1 MNAQTTRR
9 GPRRQTLLA
18 AAVAWVAIAVAP
30 RVAQACA
37 VCYGSAESGMTEGMN
52 NGILSL
58 LAVILAVQV
67 GFVALFLGIR
77 RRARQLREQ
86 NDRFQVI
93 QGGTG

>member
-1 MNAQTTRR
+1 M
-9 GPRRQTLLA
+9 
-18 AAVAWVAIAVAP
+18 AP

>member
-1 MNAQTTRR
+1 
-9 GPRRQTLLA
+9 
-18 AAVAWVAIAVAP
+18 
-30 RVAQACA
+30 
-37 VCYGSAESGMTEGMN
+37 MTEGMN